1 MIGQIIGFVRVKE
14 QLEHST
20 YLFGDNAEVAGKTLR
35 VWERNDEGDCLCLD
49 PKGSNLVDI
58 DNRDVAEFIKLP
70 ENNLFDLYIN
80 VFKNMCEKP

>member
-20 YLFGDNAEVAGKTLR
+20 YLFGDNTEVAGKTLR
-35 VWERNDEGDCLCLD
+35 VWERNDDGDCLCLD

-58 DNRDVAEFIKLP
+58 DNRDVAGFIELP
-70 ENNLFDLYIN
+70 GNDLFDLCVKIS
-80 VFKNMCEKP
+80 KSMCEKS